1 MFPLLESRLIF
12 NKTIYNITHH
22 TLHNVAALPR
32 KTQIFTFIAFL
43 HIKLCSNK
51 RQLPNSSWYIHNIS
65 TDYQYFTNR
74 SVSSQS
80 TVSSWL
86 SIRSLIRSTFWANV
100 NSCRR
105 KSVCLSVW
113 LSSVFSLSVTFGH
126 PTQRLKFSAMFL
138 RHSVP
143 WPSIDIQVKFYRDC
157 PRGGGKRKRDS
168 RI

>member
-1 MFPLLESRLIF
+1 MLRHYLVKHKYSHLFHFCILNCVPIKGS
-12 NKTIYNITHH
+12 YQTH
-22 TLHNVAALPR
+22 R
-32 KTQIFTFIAFL
+32 D
-43 HIKLCSNK
+43 
-51 RQLPNSSWYIHNIS
+51 IHNIS
-65 TDYQYFTNR
+65 TVHQYFTNR
-74 SVSSQS
+74 SVSLQS

-126 PTQRLKFSAMFL
+126 PTQRLKFSVMFL

-143 WPSIDIQVKFYRDC
+143 WPSIDIQVNFTEIVPGEGVNAKGIAEYSDFGPIEGYI
-157 PRGGGKRKRDS
+157 S
-168 RI
+168 ESVHISINH